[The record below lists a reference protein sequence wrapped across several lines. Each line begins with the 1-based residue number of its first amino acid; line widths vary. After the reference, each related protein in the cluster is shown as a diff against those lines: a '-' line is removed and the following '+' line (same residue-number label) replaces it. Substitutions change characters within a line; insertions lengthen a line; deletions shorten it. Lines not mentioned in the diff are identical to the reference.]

1 MKTGNACGEC
11 RSHRRRGPRRL
22 LGRFRKNTRGAAAI
36 EFGILVPL
44 LTLMVVSVV
53 DIGLAVYRKMQVES
67 AAQAGV
73 EYAIAHGFDS
83 NAMSA
88 AVVNATNSTA
98 ISASP
103 APVKFCGCATTSG
116 VTSTTCGSTCPGGAQ
131 AGTYT
136 TVSAQG
142 SYWTIINYQVVP
154 SGYSLSMQSTV
165 RLQ

>member
-1 MKTGNACGEC
+1 MKMGNACGEC

-44 LTLMVVSVV
+44 LALMVVSVI
-53 DIGLAVYRKMQVES
+53 DTGLAVYRKMQVES

-116 VTSTTCGSTCPGGAQ
+116 
-131 AGTYT
+131 
-136 TVSAQG
+136 
-142 SYWTIINYQVVP
+142 
-154 SGYSLSMQSTV
+154 
-165 RLQ
+165 